1 MNCVV
6 SKLPLTQVLLFRG
19 LDAGNVETA
28 RLYGNVNK
36 RLALGSVALHFLLCL
51 PLVLGLY
58 ACMECAELD

>member
-19 LDAGNVETA
+19 LDARNVETA

-36 RLALGSVALHFLLCL
+36 RLAFWQCCFAFSSL
-51 PLVLGLY
+51 PPTSCWTLR
-58 ACMECAELD
+58 MH